1 MDQKQVFQQMI
12 EFNKTAFDNSFGAMS
27 GLQDQTEKMLLS
39 FLSKTPWIPE
49 EGKKVISDWIASYKK
64 GREEFKTAAD
74 DQYKKV
80 AAYFDK
86 AVKTESGKT
95 GRKA

>member
-12 EFNKTAFDNSFGAMS
+12 EFNKAAFDNSFGAMS

-39 FLSKTPWIPE
+39 FLDKTPWIPQD
-49 EGKKVISDWIASYKK
+49 GKKVISEWIASYKK
-64 GREEFKTAAD
+64 GREEFKAAAD
-74 DQYKKV
+74 EQYKKV

-86 AVKTESGKT
+86 AMKPESGKA
-95 GRKA
+95 GRKS